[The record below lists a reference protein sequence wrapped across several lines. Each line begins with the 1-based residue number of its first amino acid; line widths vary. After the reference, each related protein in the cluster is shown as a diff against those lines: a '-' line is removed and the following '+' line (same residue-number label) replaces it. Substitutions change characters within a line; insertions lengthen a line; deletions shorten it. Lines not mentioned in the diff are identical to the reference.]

1 MKNKGIR
8 TLAVLTFIIVMIMTG
23 CKGKKVEVAWETKL
37 NDTTL
42 LKIER
47 ETVSLSEAKLVFIN
61 YRNLY
66 IKALGDE
73 IVGEAES
80 DGDFEKYIRSTVLS
94 ELAKMKT
101 MVILAGEKNIE
112 LTDEERMAAE
122 KAADVYYGG
131 LSDEE
136 KDYISLSKDGIARL
150 YEDYALAAK
159 LYTMLSGGVNAEVS
173 DDDARV
179 MVVQQIVVSTQ
190 ADANK
195 VTEKLDAG
203 MDFTDVANSLSEVS
217 SREYRLY
224 RQNMSDVVYTAL
236 TTLDDDAI
244 STCIKE
250 NDKFYFYHVISKIDR
265 ELTEENK
272 LVIVRERAKAAF
284 DDVYDDAVNSMN
296 STYNE
301 TLLNELT
308 IEEGVKC
315 ETSDFFSIFKKYF
328 AKYAE

>member
-1 MKNKGIR
+1 MKFKRIR
-8 TLAVLTFIIVMIMTG
+8 ALAALLAVVMIIMTG
-23 CKGKKVEVAWETKL
+23 CRGKKVEVAWETKL

-47 ETVSLSEAKLVFIN
+47 ETVSLDEARLIFIN

-66 IKALGDE
+66 IRALGDE

-80 DGDFEKYIRSTVLS
+80 DGDFEQYIRSTVLS

-101 MVILAGEKNIE
+101 MVILATEKGIE
-112 LTDEERMAAE
+112 LTDEEQMAAE

-136 KDYISLSKDGIARL
+136 KDYISLSKESIAEL
-150 YEDYALAAK
+150 YADYALAAK

-179 MVVQQIVVSTQ
+179 MIVRQIMVSTQ

-195 VTEKLDAG
+195 VQERLDAG
-203 MDFTDVANSLSEVS
+203 AEFTDVANSLSEVS
-217 SREYRLY
+217 SREFKLY
-224 RQNMSDVVYTAL
+224 RQKMSDVVYMAL
-236 TTLDDDAI
+236 STLDDDAV
-244 STCIKE
+244 SACIKE
-250 NDKFYFYHVISKIDR
+250 NDKFYFYYVVSKIDR

-272 LVIVRERAKAAF
+272 LVIVHERAKAAF
-284 DDVYDDAVNSMN
+284 DDVYDDAVSNMN

-301 TLLNELT
+301 SLLNELT
-308 IEEGVKC
+308 IEDDVKC
-315 ETSDFFSIFKKYF
+315 ETSDFFSIFSKYF
-328 AKYAE
+328 TKYAE

>member
-1 MKNKGIR
+1 MKFNRIR
-8 TLAVLTFIIVMIMTG
+8 ALMCLVVIVMVTMTG

-47 ETVSLSEAKLVFIN
+47 ETVSLNEAKLIFIN

-66 IKALGDE
+66 INALGNE

-80 DGDFEKYIRSTVLS
+80 DGDFEQYIRNTVLS

-101 MVILAGEKNIE
+101 MVILAKEKNIE
-112 LTDEERMAAE
+112 LTDDELTAAE

-136 KDYISLSKDGIARL
+136 KDYISLSKDRIAEL
-150 YEDYALAAK
+150 YADYALAAK
-159 LYTMLSGGVNAEVS
+159 LYMMLSGGVNAEVS

-179 MVVQQIVVSTQ
+179 MIVQQIIVSTQ

-195 VTEKLDAG
+195 VTDRLNAG
-203 MDFTDVANSLSEVS
+203 VEFTDVANALSEVS
-217 SREYRLY
+217 SREYKLY
-224 RQNMSDVVYTAL
+224 RQKMSDAVYTAIS
-236 TTLDDDAI
+236 TLDDDAV

-250 NDKFYFYHVISKIDR
+250 NDKFCFYHVISKIDR

-284 DDVYDDAVNSMN
+284 DDVYDDAVSNMN

-301 TLLNELT
+301 SLLNELT
-308 IEEGVKC
+308 IEDGIKC
-315 ETSDFFSIFKKYF
+315 GTSEFFDIFKKYF